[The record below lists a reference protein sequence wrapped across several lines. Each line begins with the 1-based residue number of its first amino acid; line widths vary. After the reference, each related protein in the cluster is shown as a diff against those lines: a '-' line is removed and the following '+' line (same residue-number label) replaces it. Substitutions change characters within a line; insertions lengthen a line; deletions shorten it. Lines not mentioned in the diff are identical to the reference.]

1 MTLET
6 YRLACSQLQGR
17 LIAPYQRD
25 GVLWMLHRELTPE
38 PIKGGFLC
46 DEMGLGKT
54 VQLIAT
60 MLGNPRLRTLI
71 VVPKSVVNQWSQEI
85 AKFAPNLSVL
95 VHDGINRTADVS
107 QIEKFNVV
115 ICPYSLM
122 TPRFSSDRHDT
133 ILHRVNWNRVILDE
147 AHEIRNPKSKLTQS
161 IMSLKSPI
169 RWIVTGTPVFNSMRD
184 FVTLCEFLGLHKSV
198 VQGMTSRIRE
208 RYVLRRTKDDV
219 AEFNIRLKL
228 PDCVFE
234 NVYLDMYPEES
245 DEYEK
250 VFGKAQESIRDI
262 MAVSNGNLGMHS
274 MAILE
279 FFLRCRQVMVLPQLV
294 VDKSHEDA
302 GVWRHPTCKMD
313 TLFKCMD
320 EHRDEK
326 SLIFCQ
332 FIGEM
337 DFIQQSL
344 INQGVKVFR
353 LDGSVSND
361 NRNTQVNEFKACKVR
376 CAFVIQIKAG
386 GQGLNLQEA
395 TRVYIMAPS
404 WNPATELQAIG
415 RSHRTGQTKQ
425 VYIKKFVYNDVSED
439 LPSIEQALICLQG
452 AKSEICSE
460 VLNDIRLR
468 EQVPKNLHGAQI
480 TLKEIVKIFVF

>member
-1 MTLET
+1 M
-6 YRLACSQLQGR
+6 
-17 LIAPYQRD
+17 
-25 GVLWMLHRELTPE
+25 
-38 PIKGGFLC
+38 
-46 DEMGLGKT
+46 
-54 VQLIAT
+54 
-60 MLGNPRLRTLI
+60 
-71 VVPKSVVNQWSQEI
+71 
-85 AKFAPNLSVL
+85 
-95 VHDGINRTADVS
+95 
-107 QIEKFNVV
+107 
-115 ICPYSLM
+115 
-122 TPRFSSDRHDT
+122 
-133 ILHRVNWNRVILDE
+133 
-147 AHEIRNPKSKLTQS
+147 
-161 IMSLKSPI
+161 
-169 RWIVTGTPVFNSMRD
+169 
-184 FVTLCEFLGLHKSV
+184 
-198 VQGMTSRIRE
+198 
-208 RYVLRRTKDDV
+208 RRTKDDV
-219 AEFNIRLKL
+219 AEFNTRLKL

-245 DEYEK
+245 EEYEK

-262 MAVSNGNLGMHS
+262 MAVSNGNLSMHS